1 MEDYVMDVV
10 VIWQLKDDV
19 TIDDV
24 DTLHVKRMDCS
35 ESHKYRYRTYIR
47 VYLVHM
53 TPCCT

>member
-19 TIDDV
+19 
-24 DTLHVKRMDCS
+24 DTLHVKRIDCS
-35 ESHKYRYRTYIR
+35 ESHKYRYRAYIR
-47 VYLVHM
+47 VYLVDM

>member
-1 MEDYVMDVV
+1 MDVV

>member
-1 MEDYVMDVV
+1 MDVV

-19 TIDDV
+19 AIDDV
-24 DTLHVKRMDCS
+24 DTLHVKRIDCS
-35 ESHKYRYRTYIR
+35 ESHKYRYRAYIR

>member
-19 TIDDV
+19 AIDNV
-24 DTLHVKRMDCS
+24 DILHVKRMDCS
-35 ESHKYRYRTYIR
+35 ESHKYRYRAYIR